1 MCDILNKVGE
11 LMRKKFLF
19 CFISFLFF
27 VGGIYFLFIAFDKP
41 KVELK
46 IETLSLN
53 EEKRIKDVV
62 TIQKGTLV
70 HNDVIDTQKI
80 GKVKIQVVVKNKRNK
95 KQNYSFEITIVDQ
108 EKPVITYQ
116 KEISVEEGQAIDL
129 LKGVTAV
136 DNSKEEVKVRIEGN
150 YDLKKVGEYTIFY
163 VAEDSSGNIAKEEAK
178 LIVNKKKQVIPPKT
192 NPSSSEPNKTFTTT
206 KGFKGIIKNGVT
218 YIDGVLVANKTYS
231 LPFNYGSGLTKKTTN
246 AFYKMQEAAK
256 MEGLNLYISS
266 GFRSYNKQNTLYNN
280 YVARDGKKAAD
291 TYSARAGYS
300 EHQTGLAFD
309 VNTISSAFDNTKEA
323 KWLAQNCY
331 KYGFILRYPKGKE
344 SETGYM
350 YESWHFRYVGEEL
363 ASKLYN
369 NGDWITLETYF
380 GITSKY
386 AE

>member
-1 MCDILNKVGE
+1 MEK
-11 LMRKKFLF
+11 RKILF

-46 IETLSLN
+46 METLSLN

-116 KEISVEEGQAIDL
+116 KEIIVEEGQAIDL

-178 LIVNKKKQVIPPKT
+178 
-192 NPSSSEPNKTFTTT
+192 
-206 KGFKGIIKNGVT
+206 
-218 YIDGVLVANKTYS
+218 
-231 LPFNYGSGLTKKTTN
+231 
-246 AFYKMQEAAK
+246 
-256 MEGLNLYISS
+256 
-266 GFRSYNKQNTLYNN
+266 
-280 YVARDGKKAAD
+280 
-291 TYSARAGYS
+291 
-300 EHQTGLAFD
+300 
-309 VNTISSAFDNTKEA
+309 
-323 KWLAQNCY
+323 
-331 KYGFILRYPKGKE
+331 
-344 SETGYM
+344 
-350 YESWHFRYVGEEL
+350 
-363 ASKLYN
+363 
-369 NGDWITLETYF
+369 
-380 GITSKY
+380 
-386 AE
+386 